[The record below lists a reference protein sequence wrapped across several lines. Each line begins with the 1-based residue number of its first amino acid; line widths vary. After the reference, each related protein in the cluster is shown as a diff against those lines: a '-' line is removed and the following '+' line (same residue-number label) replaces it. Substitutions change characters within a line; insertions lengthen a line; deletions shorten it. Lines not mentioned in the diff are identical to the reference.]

1 MLTCD
6 GRWRQGG
13 ECCGQPNCLTPRP
26 SRKLLCCL
34 TVHFSI
40 NRQPCGRFAGRRR
53 RRKRRR
59 RRRLTL
65 PVSCRRRSRPITF
78 ASVTVMQCQNSKE
91 WGNPLAAL
99 LAIGFVARSVGWI
112 IADHT
117 VCCYPAVVS
126 IRQGFGMSFSQG
138 PPARDLLLNIVHFLL
153 IFFFFSILRATFHA
167 Y

>member
-53 RRKRRR
+53 RR
-59 RRRLTL
+59 RRLIL

-117 VCCYPAVVS
+117 VCCFAAVVS
-126 IRQGFGMSFSQG
+126 IRHEFGMSFSQG
-138 PPARDLLLNIVHFLL
+138 PPARDLLLNIVHF
-153 IFFFFSILRATFHA
+153 FFLSLILRATFHA